1 MTSVDVTVTENQLKL
16 VLHKLDAVRLE
27 LLRLRSMLLPE
38 EELSEKERKELEE
51 ARKEVAEGSSI
62 NLEELIKELDFF
74 SSLNQ

>member
-1 MTSVDVTVTENQLKL
+1 VTSVDVTVTENQLKL

>member
-1 MTSVDVTVTENQLKL
+1 VNVTVTENQMKL

-51 ARKEVAEGSSI
+51 ARKEIAEGSGV
-62 NLEELIKELDFF
+62 NLEDLIKELG
-74 SSLNQ
+74 

>member
-1 MTSVDVTVTENQLKL
+1 MDVTVTENQLKL